1 MHVDNNGKDNK
12 ELTELLLDG
21 GSHLGVHEIRVYL
34 EVTVH
39 EHDSESGGNKL
50 KLHLELETNA
60 GFHGWCAIFVPFYR
74 PQPSR
79 SSSDKRC

>member
-50 KLHLELETNA
+50 KLH
-60 GFHGWCAIFVPFYR
+60 GVG
-74 PQPSR
+74 
-79 SSSDKRC
+79 D